1 MNASCWLR
9 ETRSILL
16 LGFRNAIIRPMLPAI
31 VIIGFIAVVLVMV
44 SVLSI
49 GHGLSNMYTN
59 SGSQDVAIVMSS
71 GAFAEGVSHLS
82 EADIQALG
90 SEPGVAQDARGP
102 VVSPEL
108 VTTVEVPKRGS
119 GVVSNVV
126 LRGVTTDAFQ
136 AHPKVHVIMGRMSR
150 SGVHEVIV
158 GQQAAREYRDLSL
171 GSKIHSGSDTWT
183 VVGIFASNGSIH
195 ESEIWTD
202 AQGLQ
207 TAFHMGNSY
216 SSAYI
221 KLTSPSAYKTFAAA
235 VNKDPRLN
243 VQVQAE
249 KSYYSK
255 FGSGAGQIINSA
267 GIAIAILMAL
277 GAVIGAI
284 NIMYTHLAARNREMA
299 TLRAVGFRRTSVLSA
314 VLLEGL
320 VFGLIGGV
328 VGGAIAYFV
337 FNGYQAGTMVGG
349 TTQVDFQFAVTT
361 GLLMAGIAFALFM
374 GFLGGLFPAIRAARL
389 PVAKALRET

>member
-1 MNASCWLR
+1 MNPIGWLR
-9 ETRSILL
+9 ETRSIFL
-16 LGFRNAIIRPMLPAI
+16 LGFRNAIVRPMLPAI

-49 GHGLSNMYTN
+49 GHGLSNTFTN
-59 SGSQDVAIVMSS
+59 SGSQDVAIALTS

-90 SEPGVAQDARGP
+90 SEPGVAPGIQGP

-108 VTTVEVPKRGS
+108 ITTVEVPKRGS

-126 LRGVTTDAFQ
+126 LRGVTADAFQ
-136 AHPKVHVIMGRMSR
+136 VHPKVHVVDGRMFI

-158 GQQAAREYRDLSL
+158 GRQAVREYRDMSL
-171 GSKIHSGSDTWT
+171 GSKIHSGSNTWT
-183 VVGIFASNGSIH
+183 VVGIFASGGSIH

-202 AQGLQ
+202 AEGLQ
-207 TAFHMGNSY
+207 TAFHIGNSY

-221 KLTSPSAYKTFAAA
+221 KLTSPSAYKAFAAA

-243 VQVQAE
+243 VQVEAE

-267 GIAIAILMAL
+267 GMAIAILMAL
-277 GAVIGAI
+277 GAIIGAI
-284 NIMYTHLAARNREMA
+284 NLMYTHLAARNKEMA
-299 TLRAVGFRRTSVLSA
+299 TLRAVGFRRMSVLSA

-328 VGGAIAYFV
+328 IGGAVAYLV
-337 FNGYQAGTMVGG
+337 FDGYQAGTIAGAV
-349 TTQVDFQFAVTT
+349 TQVDFQFAVTT
-361 GLLMAGIAFALFM
+361 GLLIAGIVFALFM
-374 GFLGGLFPAIRAARL
+374 GFIGGLFPAIRAARL

>member
-1 MNASCWLR
+1 MNASGWLR
-9 ETRSILL
+9 ETHSVLM
-16 LGFRNAIIRPMLPAI
+16 LGFRNAIIRPMLPVI
-31 VIIGFIAVVLVMV
+31 VILGFVTVVLVMV

-49 GHGLSNMYTN
+49 GHGLSNTFTK
-59 SGSQDVAIVMSS
+59 SGSQDVAMVMSS
-71 GAFAEGVSHLS
+71 GAFAEAVSHLT
-82 EADIQALG
+82 EADVQALG
-90 SEPGVAQDARGP
+90 SEPGVVQGAQGP
-102 VVSPEL
+102 LVSPEL
-108 VTTVEVPKRGS
+108 ITTVELPKRGS
-119 GVVSNVV
+119 GVVSDVIM
-126 LRGVTTDAFQ
+126 RGVTDVAFQ
-136 AHPKVHVIMGRMSR
+136 VHPKVHVIAGRMFR

-158 GQQAAREYRDLSL
+158 GEQAVREYRDLSL
-171 GSKIHSGSDTWT
+171 GSKIRSGNDTWT

-221 KLTSPSAYKTFAAA
+221 KLTSPAAYQGFAAA

-243 VQVQAE
+243 VQVQTE

-255 FGSGAGQIINSA
+255 FGTGAAHIINSA

-284 NIMYTHLAARNREMA
+284 NLMYTHLAARNREMA
-299 TLRAVGFRRTSVLSA
+299 TLRAVGFRRVSVLSA

-320 VFGLIGGV
+320 VFGLIGGI
-328 VGGAIAYFV
+328 VGGGIAYLV
-337 FNGYQAGTMVGG
+337 FNGYQAGTIVSAV
-349 TTQVDFQFAVTT
+349 TQVDFQFAVTG
-361 GLLMAGIAFALFM
+361 GLLIGGIIFALIM
-374 GFLGGLFPAIRAARL
+374 GFVGGLFPAIRAARL